1 MGVGSPCAG
10 QHVGGKWKGDSGREE
25 ILEGRIDARNS

>member
-1 MGVGSPCAG
+1 MGVGSSCAG
-10 QHVGGKWKGDSGREE
+10 GKRKGDSGRQE